1 MIYGVAKVDLHS
13 PCKYKC
19 CVPIK
24 VCSVSLYNLN
34 TEVETL
40 IPSLKAIGY
49 NKMHHEGGAIRIDN
63 KDF

>member
-1 MIYGVAKVDLHS
+1 M
-13 PCKYKC
+13 
-19 CVPIK
+19 PIK
-24 VCSVSLYNLN
+24 VCSMSLYNLN

-63 KDF
+63 KEF